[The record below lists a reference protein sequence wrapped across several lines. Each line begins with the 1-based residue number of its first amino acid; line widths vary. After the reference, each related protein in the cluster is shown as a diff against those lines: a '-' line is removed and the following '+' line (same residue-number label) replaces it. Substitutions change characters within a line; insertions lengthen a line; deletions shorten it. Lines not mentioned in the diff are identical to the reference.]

1 MSWPGPV
8 DLSLMVDLDLDLDF
22 PADGAEAAEFPFL
35 VVVVG
40 GVELNQIKKHML
52 RILAFINYAFL

>member
-1 MSWPGPV
+1 MKLWPGPV

-22 PADGAEAAEFPFL
+22 PADGAKAAEFALL

-40 GVELNQIKKHML
+40 GVELNQT
-52 RILAFINYAFL
+52 